1 MTLGKPLPPLV
12 LPPLTLCCLPKIYKA
27 PDEGCAGERLPDS
40 FLLPNSATDKL
51 QSVSCRV
58 ISTEYTSVRAY
69 ATDKPMG
76 HAFLV
81 SCTVGYAFLPPTV
94 FASKTPL
101 LTTVYLSSLV
111 GKLLGI
117 FVSGGL
123 LRNFTCYAAA
133 LLHQGL

>member
-1 MTLGKPLPPLV
+1 MVAHAKGYPTV
-12 LPPLTLCCLPKIYKA
+12 AWCQIH
-27 PDEGCAGERLPDS
+27 
-40 FLLPNSATDKL
+40 ATDKL
-51 QSVSCRV
+51 QSVSMPGYIDR
-58 ISTEYTSVRAY
+58 IHKRAR
-69 ATDKPMG
+69 
-76 HAFLV
+76 
-81 SCTVGYAFLPPTV
+81 TV

-123 LRNFTCYAAA
+123 LRYFTCYAAA